1 MPSRATTPCAVSLEG
16 GEHGTQHLEAYRAV
30 ALEPNNA
37 RLKKRISAAQE
48 AMMARLLEMR
58 GTQEHRGEIRA
69 IEKALRTLAVIKWE
83 RLGRA
88 AR

>member
-1 MPSRATTPCAVSLEG
+1 MAPTDSWKI
-16 GEHGTQHLEAYRAV
+16 AYRAA

-37 RLKKRISAAQE
+37 RLEKRISAAQKV
-48 AMMARLLEMR
+48 MMARLLELSS
-58 GTQEHRGEIRA
+58 TQENRGEIRA

-88 AR
+88 A

>member
-1 MPSRATTPCAVSLEG
+1 MAPSTWKT
-16 GEHGTQHLEAYRAV
+16 AYRAA

-37 RLKKRISAAQE
+37 LLEKRISAAQQV
-48 AMMARLLEMR
+48 MMARLIELLS
-58 GTQEHRGEIRA
+58 TQENRSEIRA

-88 AR
+88 A

>member
-1 MPSRATTPCAVSLEG
+1 MAPSTWKM
-16 GEHGTQHLEAYRAV
+16 AYRAV